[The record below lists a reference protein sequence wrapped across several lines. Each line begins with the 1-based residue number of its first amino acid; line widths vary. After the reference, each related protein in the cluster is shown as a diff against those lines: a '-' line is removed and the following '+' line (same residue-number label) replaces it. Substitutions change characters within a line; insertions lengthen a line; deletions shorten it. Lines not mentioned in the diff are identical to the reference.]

1 MDEFN
6 SDHDTDG
13 LEEEEYDEHDD
24 YSSNHHDQ
32 QEDDDNKPTARHLI
46 KQACSVSHAAYASTL
61 VKIPTTI
68 TLIPPPP
75 PTATTTNPHP
85 LPPTSTPEHKSLSYP
100 LDDM

>member
-1 MDEFN
+1 MMTTAAIIMTN
-6 SDHDTDG
+6 KKMMIM
-13 LEEEEYDEHDD
+13 
-24 YSSNHHDQ
+24 
-32 QEDDDNKPTARHLI
+32 KPTARHLI